1 VCSGYPHC
9 IHTAPMDQVCHP
21 SGPGGWGHSLETE
34 YQLYSPYGQVD
45 LSVYAV
51 DTIFALNH
59 GSGA

>member
-1 VCSGYPHC
+1 
-9 IHTAPMDQVCHP
+9 MDQVCHP

-34 YQLYSPYGQVD
+34 YQLYSNYGQVD